1 KDRHMRKAEKTYT
14 VHLIGSMIAY
24 GLVLVASILI
34 LKAST
39 DEWWRVPVA
48 LAPVVPA
55 IFGLLAFV
63 RFLGRID
70 ELERRIQ
77 LEAIGFGFGGTAVL
91 TFGYGFLENAG
102 FPHLN
107 WVYVFPIMIFLWGI
121 GLAIARRKYT

>member
-1 KDRHMRKAEKTYT
+1 MRKAEKTYT
-14 VHLIGSMIAY
+14 IQFIGSMIAY
-24 GLVLVASILI
+24 SLSLVVSILV

-55 IFGLLAFV
+55 VFGLLAFV

-107 WVYVFPIMIFLWGI
+107 WVYVFPMMIFLWGI

>member
-1 KDRHMRKAEKTYT
+1 M
-14 VHLIGSMIAY
+14 
-24 GLVLVASILI
+24 SILI
-34 LKAST
+34 LKASA
-39 DEWWRVPVA
+39 DEWWRVPVV

-77 LEAIGFGFGGTAVL
+77 FEAIGFGFGGTAVL
-91 TFGYGFLENAG
+91 TFSYGFLENVG

-107 WVYVFPIMIFLWGI
+107 WVYVFPLMIFLWGI

>member
-1 KDRHMRKAEKTYT
+1 MRKAGKAYT
-14 VHLIGSMIAY
+14 VQFIGSMVAY
-24 GLVLVASILI
+24 GLVLVASIFI

-77 LEAIGFGFGGTAVL
+77 FEAIGFGFGGTAVL

-107 WVYVFPIMIFLWGI
+107 WVYVFPLMIFLWGI
-121 GLAIARRKYT
+121 GQAIARRKYT